1 MDYEP
6 VKRYLNVCV
15 SGDNT
20 HKNCSVCSKCC
31 RTLMT
36 LNSVGKLDD
45 FKHVFNIDKYKSK
58 AEKKYVCKQI
68 LRENKD
74 PFAKGNVEFAKA
86 NNVKLPSYIYSFL
99 ILMPLLLKNKLIKI
113 AKAILPDKVEAKI
126 KALVKE
132 TK

>member
-1 MDYEP
+1 
-6 VKRYLNVCV
+6 
-15 SGDNT
+15 
-20 HKNCSVCSKCC
+20 
-31 RTLMT
+31 MT